1 MPRENAELARVAN
14 DIIRAATSCGDNEK
28 ESRNS
33 TIDVVCLNEKEQ
45 RAAEAWALKT
55 GHWIPF
61 SKVFDLG
68 LPGPSG
74 SESDTYLSQNGY
86 VYKQNNLLHCSGSI
100 IESLMRFMLHN
111 EVFPD
116 TAYSF
121 VGFTG
126 FSGRSVYPIVR
137 QCYIEGCIPATQNE
151 IDCYMA
157 ALGFEKIDTGKF
169 KNEQFFISDLLPKNV
184 LKDKTGDVFVIDAE
198 IDSLQKRE

>member
-1 MPRENAELARVAN
+1 MTRYEIFQSISQGENGTLPRENAELARIAN

-33 TIDVVCLNEKEQ
+33 TIDVICLNEKEQ

-55 GHWIPF
+55 GHW
-61 SKVFDLG
+61 
-68 LPGPSG
+68 
-74 SESDTYLSQNGY
+74 
-86 VYKQNNLLHCSGSI
+86 
-100 IESLMRFMLHN
+100 
-111 EVFPD
+111 
-116 TAYSF
+116 
-121 VGFTG
+121 
-126 FSGRSVYPIVR
+126 
-137 QCYIEGCIPATQNE
+137 NE